1 MGNLAYQLVTQI
13 SEPSTGTLR
22 DVEAPPTPNQFF
34 SAIQQKFHENTPPPV
49 QSVKHLRDFRGLLF
63 SRAAG
68 KSNPSSLTKSQLPV
82 ICFLRGPGGPV
93 RILSGIY
100 RQEQVN
106 DSHRF
111 LRVLLSNMFPAL
123 KWLQMTCWV
132 EVDSLQKTTQHPHP
146 RLTFNVW
153 SEGFVMGTLTS
164 LACTMSR
171 VHTMD

>member
-1 MGNLAYQLVTQI
+1 MGNLAYQLVSQI

-34 SAIQQKFHENTPPPV
+34 SAIQQKFHENTSPPV
-49 QSVKHLRDFRGLLF
+49 QSVKHLRDFRGVLF
-63 SRAAG
+63 PGRPE
-68 KSNPSSLTKSQLPV
+68 NPTPPV
-82 ICFLRGPGGPV
+82 WQKANCRLSVFLEDREG
-93 RILSGIY
+93 LSGIY

-111 LRVLLSNMFPAL
+111 LRVLSSNMFPAP

-132 EVDSLQKTTQHPHP
+132 EVDSLQKTTKHPHP

-153 SEGFVMGTLTS
+153 SDGFVMGTLTS
-164 LACTMSR
+164 LACTMSM
-171 VHTMD
+171 VHTLPTMD